1 MEDSQDSNFIA
12 RLVLLVHDKVGTFDK
27 LACASTPTGSP
38 SVGKAGGEEKIE
50 LAANAPEDSGG
61 GPRAVLCDPRVDALQ
76 VFDGLQGVALG
87 CLRGMAD
94 TRVPMVIH
102 LVGFWGVAIPAS
114 LYLAHARGLGAHGL
128 WWGLALGL
136 FAVALVQVW
145 RVRARLRRPTLARN
159 DVIERGA
166 LRVDLARHQVFVD
179 GREVRL
185 TPAEHSIL
193 VALAKRPDAAVT
205 RESLAEVALDEETED
220 VRGTLD
226 AHVSRLRKKLGAE
239 CVQTVW
245 GVGYRL
251 GTTAGAP

>member
-1 MEDSQDSNFIA
+1 MGVNAHTSVLVVEDDVKLGKQIVDLLTRADFSVEWHKDIPALTKESAA
-12 RLVLLVHDKVGTFDK
+12 RHALVLLD
-27 LACASTPTGSP
+27 LNLPSGS
-38 SVGKAGGEEKIE
+38 GMD
-50 LAANAPEDSGG
+50 LLRTL
-61 GPRAVLCDPRVDALQ
+61 RADVDVPVLVVTARADVIDRVRALQ
-76 VFDGLQGVALG
+76 
-87 CLRGMAD
+87 
-94 TRVPMVIH
+94 
-102 LVGFWGVAIPAS
+102 
-114 LYLAHARGLGAHGL
+114 LGADDYVTKPFWPEEL
-128 WWGLALGL
+128 LE
-136 FAVALVQVW
+136 